1 MNLAD
6 SSATQYAQPTAYVIV
21 ISTYFTKLSLLLLY
35 FRIFKPNR
43 IVYIGTIIGMV
54 TFTIYYVIVFFLYIF
69 VKATEIQL
77 RFTYSVAVI
86 NVVTDVYILC
96 LPFIGVWQ
104 LQLSA
109 VKKRRV
115 SAIFMTGL
123 LYVACMSSAEQLLTC
138 VQRCRIEYRR
148 CRIPLG
154 GVRRQLHQDSLASLH
169 RKVSCNIIDI
179 CRIRLT
185 SLAPSR
191 LILA

>member
-1 MNLAD
+1 
-6 SSATQYAQPTAYVIV
+6 
-21 ISTYFTKLSLLLLY
+21 
-35 FRIFKPNR
+35 
-43 IVYIGTIIGMV
+43 MV

-138 VQRCRIEYRR
+138 
-148 CRIPLG
+148 PALS
-154 GVRRQLHQDSLASLH
+154 H
-169 RKVSCNIIDI
+169 
-179 CRIRLT
+179 
-185 SLAPSR
+185 
-191 LILA
+191 